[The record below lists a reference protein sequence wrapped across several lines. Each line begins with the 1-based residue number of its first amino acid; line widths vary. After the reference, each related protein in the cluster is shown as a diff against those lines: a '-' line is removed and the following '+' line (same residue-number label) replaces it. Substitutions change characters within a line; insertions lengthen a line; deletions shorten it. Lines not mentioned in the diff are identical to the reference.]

1 MNKYD
6 VIVIGAGH
14 AGIEAAHAAGRLGVS
29 VLLVTLNI
37 DDIGKLSCNPAIG
50 GVAKGHLV
58 REVDSMGGLIGK
70 IADQC
75 ALGYRFLNRSK
86 GKAVWAS
93 RAQVDMFEYPKVS
106 RKFLEENKNITIF
119 QAKIKR
125 LIVKNKKIT
134 GVETNFGEII
144 AAKKVIICAGTFL
157 KSTIHIGLNSF
168 PGGRLAEES
177 SDDLFASIKS
187 LKISTKHFKT
197 GTCARLDK
205 RSLDFSKMQE
215 QAPDNDA
222 EAFSQSTLNLPATKI
237 SCFITYTNQKT
248 HKIIF
253 KNLKYSPLYSGK
265 IKSTGVRYCPSLED
279 KVVKFSHHDRHQIF
293 IEPTGLNSI
302 EIYPNGI
309 STSLPFNVQNDFIH
323 SIAGLENAVV
333 LRPGYGIEHG
343 VVEARE
349 LDRTLQ
355 AQKISGLYFAGQ
367 LNGTTGYEEAASQ
380 GMVAGINAALAVKD
394 KKPFIFDRDNS
405 FIGVLVDDL
414 TQKGTDEP
422 YRMFTSRSEFRL
434 SVRESNADLRLS
446 PAAYKLGLIGKS
458 EFARVTEKKKLIV
471 RRIKELA
478 SIKVGAIDPSTGSG
492 QAESPATDSNKI
504 SLLNWL
510 KRPNVVYEDVEK
522 HLGEK
527 IANSSTRR
535 EIEIAVKYEAF
546 LQREAAAVK
555 QMHNF
560 DRVKIPAKIDYAKI
574 SSLSREVI
582 EKLNKFKPKTFGEA
596 LKISGITPAAM
607 MTIYAASLKR

>member
-93 RAQVDMFEYPKVS
+93 RAQVDMFEYPKVA
-106 RKFLEENKNITIF
+106 RKFLEEDKNIAIF

-125 LIVKNKKIT
+125 LIAKNKKIV

-144 AAKKVIICAGTFL
+144 SAKKVIICAGTFL

-187 LKISTKHFKT
+187 LKLSTKHFKT

-222 EAFSQSTLNLPATKI
+222 EAFSQSTMKLPETKI
-237 SCFITYTNQKT
+237 PCYITYTNQKT
-248 HKIIF
+248 HKIIL

-279 KVVKFSHHDRHQIF
+279 KVVKFGSRDRHQIF

-309 STSLPFNVQNDFIH
+309 STSLPFSVQNDFIH
-323 SIAGLENAVV
+323 SIAGLENAVI

-349 LDRTLQ
+349 LDNTLES
-355 AQKISGLYFAGQ
+355 QKISGLYFAGQ
-367 LNGTTGYEEAASQ
+367 LNGTTGYEEAAAQ
-380 GMVAGINAALAVKD
+380 GMVAGINAALAVKG
-394 KKPFIFDRDNS
+394 KKPFVFDRDNS

-414 TQKGTDEP
+414 TQKGTNEP

-446 PAAYKLGLIGKS
+446 PSAYKLGLIGKS
-458 EFARVTEKKKLIV
+458 EFARVIEKKELIA

-478 SIKVGAIDPSTGSG
+478 SIKVGAIH
-492 QAESPATDSNKI
+492 ESSATDSNKI

-510 KRPNVVYEDVEK
+510 KRPNVAYEDVEK
-522 HLGEK
+522 HLGDK
-527 IANSSTRR
+527 IENSSTRR
-535 EIEIAVKYEAF
+535 EVEITVKYEAF

-574 SSLSREVI
+574 PSLSREVI

>member
-1 MNKYD
+1 MSKYD

-29 VLLVTLNI
+29 VVLITLNI

-58 REVDSMGGLIGK
+58 REVDSMGGLMGK
-70 IADQC
+70 ITDQC

-93 RAQVDMFEYPKVS
+93 RAQVDMFEYPRVA

-125 LIVKNKKIT
+125 LIVKNKKIA

-177 SDDLFASIKS
+177 SDDLFVSIKS

-222 EAFSQSTLNLPATKI
+222 EAFSQSTLKLPETKI
-237 SCFITYTNQKT
+237 SCYITYTNQKT
-248 HKIIF
+248 HKIIL

-279 KVVKFSHHDRHQIF
+279 KVVKFGSRDRHQIF

-309 STSLPFNVQNDFIH
+309 STSLPFSVQNDFIH
-323 SIAGLENAVV
+323 SIAGLENAVI

-349 LDRTLQ
+349 LDRTLE

-367 LNGTTGYEEAASQ
+367 LNGTTGYEEAAAQ
-380 GMVAGINAALAVKD
+380 GMVAGINAALAVKA
-394 KKPFIFDRDNS
+394 KKPFIFDRDSS

-414 TQKGTDEP
+414 TQKGTNEP

-446 PAAYKLGLIGKS
+446 PEAYELGLIGKE
-458 EFARVTEKKKLIV
+458 EFARVTEKKKLIG
-471 RRIKELA
+471 RRIKEMA
-478 SIKVGAIDPSTGSG
+478 GV
-492 QAESPATDSNKI
+492 KI
-504 SLLNWL
+504 AVNSEKINLLNWL

-527 IANSSTRR
+527 IENSSTRR
-535 EIEIAVKYEAF
+535 EIEITVKYEAF

-574 SSLSREVI
+574 PSLSKEVV

>member
-14 AGIEAAHAAGRLGVS
+14 AGIEAADAAGRLGVA

-58 REVDSMGGLIGK
+58 REVDACGGLIGK

-93 RAQVDMFEYPKVS
+93 RAQVDMFEYP
-106 RKFLEENKNITIF
+106 RIARRFIEENKNITIL

-125 LIVKNKKIT
+125 LVARNKKIS
-134 GVETNFGEII
+134 GIETNFGETIL
-144 AAKKVIICAGTFL
+144 AKKVIICAGTFL

-205 RSLDFSKMQE
+205 RTLDFSKMQE
-215 QAPDNDA
+215 QKPDSDA
-222 EAFSQSTLNLPATKI
+222 EAFSQSTLQLPSTQI
-237 SCFITYTNQKT
+237 PCYITYTNPRT
-248 HKIIF
+248 HKIIL

-279 KVVKFSHHDRHQIF
+279 KVVKFSHHDRHQVF

-302 EIYPNGI
+302 EIYPNGV
-309 STSLPFNVQNDFIH
+309 STSLPFNVQSDFIH
-323 SIAGLENAVV
+323 SIEGLEKAVI

-349 LDRTLQ
+349 LDNTLES
-355 AQKISGLYFAGQ
+355 KKVSGLYFAGQ
-367 LNGTTGYEEAASQ
+367 LNGTTGYEEAAAQ
-380 GMVAGINAALAVKD
+380 GMVAGINAALAVKN

-405 FIGVLVDDL
+405 FIGVLIDDL
-414 TQKGTDEP
+414 TKKGTNEP

-434 SVRESNADLRLS
+434 SVRESNADLRLA
-446 PAAYKLGLIGKS
+446 PAAYKVGLIDKS
-458 EFARVTEKKKLIV
+458 ELVRVEAKKNLIA
-471 RRIKELA
+471 RRIKELTL
-478 SIKVGAIDPSTGSG
+478 IKVGAVRELPLQGS
-492 QAESPATDSNKI
+492 EKI

-510 KRPNVVYEDVEK
+510 KRPNVTYEDVEK
-522 HLGEK
+522 HLDEK
-527 IANSSTRR
+527 ILNNSTRR
-535 EIEIAVKYEAF
+535 EVEIEVKYEGF
-546 LQREAAAVK
+546 LKREAAMVK
-555 QMHNF
+555 QMRNF
-560 DRVKIPAKIDYAKI
+560 DRVKIPANIDYRKI
-574 SSLSREVI
+574 PSLSKEVV
-582 EKLNKFKPKTFGEA
+582 EKMVKFKPKTFGEA
-596 LKISGITPAAM
+596 LEVSGITPAAIV
-607 MTIYAASLKR
+607 TIYAASRKR